1 MLQLKMSAVEIDLQ
15 SFVFKA
21 SELLCESVSPKFV
34 SVSASR
40 TFI

>member
-15 SFVFKA
+15 LFVFKP